1 MGLIQLN
8 LTKKVLSFFLIF
20 FLLNACAHALDF
32 ELASNYEKIKTAVF
46 NKDPQKIFEIKSDI
60 GIIHPLK
67 KAKLESKEI
76 VTLFRKVGIDERSI
90 TFLQK
95 TWPENNSLG
104 HFVGFLFYP
113 HANLIET
120 TATNFTQLPKVL
132 KASILIAAEYGFKP
146 ARNLLV
152 ITSLGKAR
160 IKEIS
165 FSSEDELISFLSIP
179 LSDDFVEFF

>member
-1 MGLIQLN
+1 
-8 LTKKVLSFFLIF
+8 
-20 FLLNACAHALDF
+20 
-32 ELASNYEKIKTAVF
+32 
-46 NKDPQKIFEIKSDI
+46 
-60 GIIHPLK
+60 
-67 KAKLESKEI
+67 
-76 VTLFRKVGIDERSI
+76 
-90 TFLQK
+90 LQK